1 MSKKIETIDAEELDR
16 IFDEG
21 KEDILQYFD
30 IENAVRLGTERQKV
44 NISLP
49 VWMVHSLDREAER
62 LDITRQ
68 AVIKMWIDEKLKA
81 ISA

>member
-1 MSKKIETIDAEELDR
+1 MNKKIETIDAEELDR

-30 IENAVRLGTERQKV
+30 TENAVRLGAERQKV

-68 AVIKMWIDEKLKA
+68 AVIKLWIDEKLKS